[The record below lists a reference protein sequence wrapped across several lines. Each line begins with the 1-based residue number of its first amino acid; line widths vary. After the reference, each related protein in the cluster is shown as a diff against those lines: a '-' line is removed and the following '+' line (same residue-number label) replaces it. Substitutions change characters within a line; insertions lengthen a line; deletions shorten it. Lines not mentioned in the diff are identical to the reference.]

1 MQQLEPRK
9 KKINIVFYLI
19 EAENKKYLGQ
29 LLRVCIVN
37 KDRSTTTTTKDAL
50 IVRAQCLTIDVALV
64 SSVHNNRIGAS

>member
-19 EAENKKYLGQ
+19 EAENKKYLGK